1 MAKKRNLHE
10 KTKPKKEAYI
20 ELGEPVILSHS
31 ELVKLVLVMLYI
43 GAGGTGKDI

>member
-1 MAKKRNLHE
+1 MDDR
-10 KTKPKKEAYI
+10 TKAKKEAYI

-31 ELVKLVLVMLYI
+31 ELVKLVFGDVLYI